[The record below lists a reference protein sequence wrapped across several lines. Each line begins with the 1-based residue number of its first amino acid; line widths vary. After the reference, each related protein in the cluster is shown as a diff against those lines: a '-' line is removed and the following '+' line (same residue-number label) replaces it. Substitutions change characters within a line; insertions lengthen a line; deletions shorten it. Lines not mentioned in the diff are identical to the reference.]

1 MQVRTIDGLT
11 DAYERLFNQQRLG
24 TIGTKAADALN
35 ARLRYANYGAKQ
47 RLMAALRLLQARKRL
62 AKISAAMKG
71 LDLE

>member
-35 ARLRYANYGAKQ
+35 ARLRYASQ
-47 RLMAALRLLQARKRL
+47 RLMGALRLLQARKRL
-62 AKISAAMKG
+62 AKISASMKG
-71 LDLE
+71 LGLD